1 MTVTGDPPKPQTN
14 KGFRDGVRNAAGIPA
29 MVLAAGYTGF
39 GALAA
44 GHGLSFAGTLFSTI
58 FIWALPGQI
67 ILVEMHTMGAPFFA
81 VLLTVIFS
89 GARFLPMTVVL
100 MPLLREAK
108 GKPAHYYA
116 AAQFVSMTG
125 WAWAMARFPSVPPE
139 QRLGYFFGFTLTLLA
154 SAATATTLG
163 YLAGDSLPPMAKLA
177 FVFMSPMYFLLI
189 LAGGSNNALG
199 YLAIVAG
206 AIAGPLVHLVAPQWS
221 VIVAGFLGGSL
232 AYAVHR
238 AWRRRAGRAR

>member
-1 MTVTGDPPKPQTN
+1 MTPSTR
-14 KGFRDGVRNAAGIPA
+14 KGVRDGVFHAAGIPA
-29 MVLAAGYTGF
+29 LVLAAGYAGF

-44 GHGLSFAGTLFSTI
+44 GHGLSFAGTLFSTL
-58 FIWALPGQI
+58 FIWALPGQL
-67 ILVEMHTMGAPFFA
+67 ILVEMHTVGAPFFA

-108 GKPAHYYA
+108 AKPAHYYA

-139 QRLGYFFGFTLTLLA
+139 ERMGYFFGFTLTLLA
-154 SAATATTLG
+154 SATTATMLG
-163 YLAGDSLPPMAKLA
+163 FIAGDTLPPMAKLA

-206 AIAGPLVHLVAPQWS
+206 AVAGPLVHLVSPQWS
-221 VIVAGFLGGSL
+221 VIVAGFIGGSL
-232 AYAVHR
+232 AYAAHR
-238 AWRRRAGRAR
+238 AWRTRAARP